1 MGRALKPGRPG
12 QGRTAYNNDM
22 SGNTTHDFYRL
33 DDLLAPQEKSIVDR
47 VAHWVD
53 SSFLPRVNDF
63 WNQGL
68 MPPEILLELG
78 SMGILGGSI
87 TGHGCPGL
95 SARCTG
101 AIMRELE
108 RGDSGLRTFASVQGS
123 LAMKAI
129 HVFGDDA
136 QKQHF
141 LPGMARGDV
150 KGCFGL
156 TEPSA
161 GSNPGG
167 MATRA
172 VRDGADWVLSGNKKW
187 IGNADIADVAVVW
200 AQVLEDGDPKGVR
213 GFLVDTALPGYD
225 ARLMD
230 NKLSLRCGR
239 TCTVALDAV
248 RLPGDALLGGTEVG
262 LRAPLTCLDQAR
274 FGIAWGV
281 VGAAQ
286 ACFQEVLD
294 YTRDRESFGRP
305 LASYQLVQ
313 DKLAAI
319 LEEIT
324 KAQLVASRLAE
335 LMDSDQLVAEQ
346 ISLAKYA
353 NVESAQRVART
364 ARELLGGVGILD
376 EHASMRHMINLESV
390 ATYEGTRDVHR
401 LVLGRWLTGLQAFR

>member
-1 MGRALKPGRPG
+1 
-12 QGRTAYNNDM
+12 M
-22 SGNTTHDFYRL
+22 SGNGTHDFYRL

-78 SMGILGGSI
+78 SMGVLGGSI

-225 ARLMD
+225 ARFH
-230 NKLSLRCGR
+230 S
-239 TCTVALDAV
+239 
-248 RLPGDALLGGTEVG
+248 
-262 LRAPLTCLDQAR
+262 
-274 FGIAWGV
+274 
-281 VGAAQ
+281 
-286 ACFQEVLD
+286 
-294 YTRDRESFGRP
+294 
-305 LASYQLVQ
+305 
-313 DKLAAI
+313 
-319 LEEIT
+319 
-324 KAQLVASRLAE
+324 
-335 LMDSDQLVAEQ
+335 
-346 ISLAKYA
+346 
-353 NVESAQRVART
+353 
-364 ARELLGGVGILD
+364 GVGVP
-376 EHASMRHMINLESV
+376 ARSR
-390 ATYEGTRDVHR
+390 GTPSDCRAMHCWV
-401 LVLGRWLTGLQAFR
+401 GPRWGCVPP